1 MRRALLLASLL
12 VVLACGPSEQRQAP
26 PTTTAPAP
34 APAPPATTAA
44 PTPPPAAAPAPAPS
58 PGAAGVDPARG
69 AVTYQTL
76 CASCHGP
83 RGAGDGPAGQ
93 NLDPRPAHHNDGT
106 YMNALSNEYL
116 FRVVKEGG
124 AAVGKSPM
132 MAPWGGA
139 LSDAQI
145 WDVVA
150 HLRTLAEPPYTGPQ
164 PGPKA

>member
-1 MRRALLLASLL
+1 MRRLAQAGSLLLF
-12 VVLACGPSEQRQAP
+12 VACGPSEPSQP
-26 PTTTAPAP
+26 PAATPPAPAP
-34 APAPPATTAA
+34 APAPVEAPAAT
-44 PTPPPAAAPAPAPS
+44 PPAAAAPS
-58 PGAAGVDPARG
+58 AAADPARG
-69 AVTYQTL
+69 AAQYQLL

-93 NLDPRPAHHNDGT
+93 NLVPRPARHDDGA
-106 YMNALSNEYL
+106 YMNALSNEHL
-116 FRVVKEGG
+116 FRVIKEGG

-150 HLRTLAEPPYTGPQ
+150 HLRTLAVPPYSGPQ
-164 PGPKA
+164 P